1 MNKLK
6 EILAFARRS
15 PAEAVLLASLI
26 GGMVLYGGSKPEKK
40 SIKITS
46 AETDAQTLRVK
57 WESEDE
63 LIKPGKTVFV
73 IEARERPIIIGS
85 TTVFRPTNTD
95 WYEIGRTTDF
105 ELAQPGV
112 WTDKTR
118 EIRVWTTVEIEGS
131 EE

>member
-15 PAEAVLLASLI
+15 PAEAVLLTALI

-57 WESEDE
+57 WESDDE
-63 LIKPGKTVFV
+63 HIKPGKTVFV

-85 TTVFRPTNTD
+85 TTVFKPTNTD